1 MLITLEFKG
10 VKVTVEGDL
19 YIDKDSTEIVVTN
32 PCKDGEFELS
42 YTVRYSPSKN
52 INDDD
57 VLMKVGEMLHNGCTN
72 REISEIMKLS
82 MSYVNNVRKCTS
94 PRYASLKFMVGGWQ
108 SVKELKKMK
117 ENKDD

>member
-19 YIDKDSTEIVVTN
+19 YIDKDSAEIVVTN
-32 PCKDGEFELS
+32 PCKDGELELS
-42 YTVRYSPSKN
+42 YTVRYSPSKK
-52 INDDD
+52 IDDV
-57 VLMKVGEMLHNGCTN
+57 VLMKVGEMLHNGYTN
-72 REISEIMKLS
+72 REISDIMKLS
-82 MSYVNNVRKCTS
+82 MSYVNAVRKCTS
-94 PRYASLKFMVGGWQ
+94 PRYANVKFRVDGWS

>member
-10 VKVTVEGDL
+10 VKVAVEGDL
-19 YIDKDSTEIVVTN
+19 YQYKDSTEIVVTN

-42 YTVRYSPSKN
+42 YTVRYSPSKK
-52 INDDD
+52 IDDV

-82 MSYVNNVRKCTS
+82 MSYVNAVRKCTS

>member
-42 YTVRYSPSKN
+42 YTVRYSPSKK
-52 INDDD
+52 IDD
-57 VLMKVGEMLHNGCTN
+57 VVLVKVGEMLHNGCTN
-72 REISEIMKLS
+72 REISEATKLS
-82 MSYVNNVRKCTS
+82 IPYINGVRKCVS

>member
-1 MLITLEFKG
+1 MLMTLEFKG

-42 YTVRYSPSKN
+42 YTVRYSPSKK
-52 INDDD
+52 IDDA
-57 VLMKVGEMLHNGCTN
+57 VLVKVGEMLHNGCTN

-82 MSYVNNVRKCTS
+82 MPYVNNVRKCAS
-94 PRYASLKFMVGGWQ
+94 PRYADVKFRVDGWP

>member
-52 INDDD
+52 IDDD
-57 VLMKVGEMLHNGCTN
+57 VLMKVGEMLHNDYTN

-82 MSYVNNVRKCTS
+82 MPYVNNVRKCAS
-94 PRYASLKFMVGGWQ
+94 PRYADVKFRVDGWP

>member
-19 YIDKDSTEIVVTN
+19 YVDKDSAEIVVTN

-42 YTVRYSPSKN
+42 YTVRYSPSKK
-52 INDDD
+52 IDDV
-57 VLMKVGEMLHNGCTN
+57 VLMKVGEMLHNDYTN

-82 MSYVNNVRKCTS
+82 MPYVNNVRKCAS
-94 PRYASLKFMVGGWQ
+94 PRYADVKFRVDGWP